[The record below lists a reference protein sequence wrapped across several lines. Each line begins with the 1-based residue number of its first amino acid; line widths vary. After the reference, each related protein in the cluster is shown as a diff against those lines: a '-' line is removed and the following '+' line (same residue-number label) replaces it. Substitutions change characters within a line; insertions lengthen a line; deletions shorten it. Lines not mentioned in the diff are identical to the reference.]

1 MTCVGYIQATACFN
15 GYLNLTHYYVMRAV
29 CEHDNDKIKNDE
41 KEILLDTFDDDFLI
55 FTRGNI
61 TNFTVTWQ
69 ANHINILTNALLNA
83 DGLLI
88 INHFPFSSDNM

>member
-1 MTCVGYIQATACFN
+1 MSIVQQPIFHDQICLKITHDDDLCWLHTACFN

-29 CEHDNDKIKNDE
+29 CEHDNDEIKNDE

-61 TNFTVTWQ
+61 TNFTVT
-69 ANHINILTNALLNA
+69 
-83 DGLLI
+83 
-88 INHFPFSSDNM
+88 